1 MYSSQADKI
10 HKKNVSKAINEIREM
25 TRSPNMEI
33 EEEEKLPCNQT
44 FTSQQHQ
51 FNPRTDPD
59 SQIFYAST
67 IGKVF

>member
-1 MYSSQADKI
+1 
-10 HKKNVSKAINEIREM
+10 
-25 TRSPNMEI
+25 MEI

-59 SQIFYAST
+59 SQIFYAPT
-67 IGKVF
+67 MGKVSDFLN